1 MLLWGQDHIFS
12 IFMVDV
18 SVVKEVSSQ
27 VLYLR
32 FLEPTSRGH
41 PNCFR
46 VEWGSLRTV
55 ENNKCRDG
63 GHKD

>member
-1 MLLWGQDHIFS
+1 MR
-12 IFMVDV
+12 
-18 SVVKEVSSQ
+18 VVKEVSSQ

-46 VEWGSLRTV
+46 VEWGSLCTV
-55 ENNKCRDG
+55 ENNKCREMVVTRTKTPRDKVL
-63 GHKD
+63 HLLKML